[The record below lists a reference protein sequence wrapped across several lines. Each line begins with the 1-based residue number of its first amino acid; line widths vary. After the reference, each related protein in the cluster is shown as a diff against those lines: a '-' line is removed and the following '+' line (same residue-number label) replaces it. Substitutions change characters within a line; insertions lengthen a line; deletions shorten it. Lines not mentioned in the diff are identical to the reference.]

1 MLNYVTALNERISS
15 LVWGIPMLCAFLFT
29 GLLISVQSGFFQLR
43 HMPMWLSQTLG
54 AAFRDKSIRKT
65 GDSKSIS
72 QFQALTAA
80 LAACMGT
87 GNIVG
92 VATAIFS
99 GGAGAVFWMLLS
111 AFLGM
116 MTCCAENILGIKY
129 RYKNNRGEWIGGAM
143 VYIKNGLGMKK
154 TAGVFSVLLVLAS
167 FGIGN
172 MTQANSIAGAL
183 EDSLGIHPL
192 FTGIAVAALTGMVI
206 IGGIKRIAGVAE
218 KIIPFMSAVFI
229 LASLIIIIV
238 NIEKIPCVIA
248 TIFREAF
255 SFKSTAG
262 GAAGIG
268 IARAARYGVARGV
281 FSNEAGLGSTAII
294 HAVADVREPTVQG
307 MWGIVEVFIDTV
319 VMCTVTAL
327 VILSSGVLNPGENLN
342 GVSLSAAA
350 YESFF
355 GPAGKYFVC
364 FSIVLFAFATLI
376 GWSYYGEKGAE
387 FLFGLRSVPIYKAVY
402 LAAVILGCTANL
414 QTVWSIS
421 DTLNGLMA
429 VPNLLSVVMLSG
441 QVRREMKGYLSR
453 KI

>member
-1 MLNYVTALNERISS
+1 
-15 LVWGIPMLCAFLFT
+15 
-29 GLLISVQSGFFQLR
+29 
-43 HMPMWLSQTLG
+43 MPLWLAQTLG
-54 AAFRDKSIRKT
+54 AAFHDRSVRKT
-65 GDSKSIS
+65 GDAKSIS

-92 VATAIFS
+92 VATAVFS
-99 GGAGAVFWMLLS
+99 GGPGAVFWMLLS

-154 TAGVFSVLLVLAS
+154 TAGAFSILLVLAS

-183 EDSLGIHPL
+183 EDSFGVSPL
-192 FTGIAVAALTGMVI
+192 FTGILAAALTGLVI
-206 IGGIKRIAGVAE
+206 VGGIRRIAGVAE
-218 KIIPFMSAVFI
+218 KIIPFISAVFI
-229 LASLIIIIV
+229 IASFIILLI
-238 NIEKIPCVIA
+238 NIRNIPSVIS
-248 TIFREAF
+248 TIFKEAF
-255 SFKSTAG
+255 SFKSAAG
-262 GAAGIG
+262 GVAGIG

-294 HAVADVREPTVQG
+294 HAAADVREPVIQG

-327 VILSSGVLNPGENLN
+327 VILSSGVFVPGGNLN

-350 YESFF
+350 YESVF
-355 GPAGKYFVC
+355 GQAGRYFVC
-364 FSIVLFAFATLI
+364 ISIVLFAFATLI
-376 GWSYYGEKGAE
+376 GWSYYGENGVE
-387 FLFGLRSVPIYKAVY
+387 FLFGLKSVPVYKAFY

-414 QTVWSIS
+414 QTVWSVS

-429 VPNLLSVVMLSG
+429 VPNLFCIVLLSG
-441 QVRREMKGYLSR
+441 QVRREIKGYLAR
-453 KI
+453 RI